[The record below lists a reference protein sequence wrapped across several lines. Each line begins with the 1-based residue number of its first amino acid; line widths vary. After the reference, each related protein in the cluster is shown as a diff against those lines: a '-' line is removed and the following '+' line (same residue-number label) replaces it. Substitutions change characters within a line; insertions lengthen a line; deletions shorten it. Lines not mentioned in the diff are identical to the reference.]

1 MRRKPQPRSGQA
13 SVVSLGEVYEEA
25 AREASVVQGVVS
37 TPLHGLTPA
46 KVVIVGT
53 GGTLHF
59 GSEFNLPRSFT
70 AIAADGG
77 VVLHCEK
84 PTGRHFGD
92 FCYEAAEVARCIAAG
107 RTETARLRLSS
118 TPSPP
123 LTGPAPPWA
132 SVSRRRGWRSE
143 GGRRLN
149 PPLSFS
155 QACRARRVAW
165 RIRSDRKSVFSRL
178 AVGKEGQR
186 TPCFRSRHLSSK
198 TISIR

>member
-53 GGTLHF
+53 GSTLHF

-107 RTETARLRLSS
+107 RTETDPRPSGYLRQHRRPRPDTRGRGHRFRGGGAGGARA
-118 TPSPP
+118 
-123 LTGPAPPWA
+123 GA
-132 SVSRRRGWRSE
+132 G
-143 GGRRLN
+143 
-149 PPLSFS
+149 
-155 QACRARRVAW
+155 
-165 RIRSDRKSVFSRL
+165 
-178 AVGKEGQR
+178 
-186 TPCFRSRHLSSK
+186 
-198 TISIR
+198 